1 MREAKER
8 NSQYDLPPARCQAP
22 DQRGQEGERE
32 APGGHLVLAQQ
43 FEAEGDYTSRLA
55 LMEDAKLLPA
65 GAVWDYY
72 CQQMNVPVGNAWLAE
87 VKRYERDVLSKRQ

>member
-1 MREAKER
+1 MTPINK
-8 NSQYDLPPARCQAP
+8 LK
-22 DQRGQEGERE
+22 
-32 APGGHLVLAQQ
+32 Q